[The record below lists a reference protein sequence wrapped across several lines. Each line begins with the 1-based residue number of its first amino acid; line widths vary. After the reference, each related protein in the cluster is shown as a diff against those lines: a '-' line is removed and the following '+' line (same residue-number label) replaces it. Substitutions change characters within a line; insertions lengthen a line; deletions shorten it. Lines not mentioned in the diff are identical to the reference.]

1 MKNVILITIITFLS
15 ISNSVAQLDRT
26 GSFTANMP
34 SVYPISG
41 DVTVDIVNGALEI
54 TFESNFSTIQ
64 GITLE
69 VFLSHNAIYE
79 PAADLKIST
88 IPLGPGLS
96 FQDPISGSH
105 TFSTPVGV
113 PLYQFDNV
121 LVQCTSANVL
131 WGHANL
137 CESTLNLTTGPLPTD
152 SYTSEQEII
161 CDVSVDQSSMVVFQT
176 GDNVQLFDG
185 FEVSLQSSFETM
197 ISATSGCIIE

>member
-1 MKNVILITIITFLS
+1 MKYIILIIMIIFFFIT
-15 ISNSVAQLDRT
+15 NSTAQLDRT

-34 SVYPISG
+34 NVYPISG
-41 DVTVDIVNGALEI
+41 DVSVAVVNGALEV

-69 VFLSHNAIYE
+69 VFLSHNAIFE
-79 PAADLKIST
+79 PAVDLKIST
-88 IPLGPGLS
+88 IPLGPGIG
-96 FQDPISGSH
+96 FEDPITGSH

-113 PLYQFDNV
+113 PLYQFNNV

-137 CESTLNLTTGPLPTD
+137 CESMLNLSTGPLPSD
-152 SYTSEQEII
+152 YYTSEQEII
-161 CDVSVDQSSMVVFQT
+161 CNVPVDQTSLVVFQT
-176 GDNVQLFDG
+176 GDNVQLNDG
-185 FEVSLQSSFETM
+185 FEVPFLSSFETR